1 MPQSLARVLIH
12 TIFSTKRRAPCL
24 RDVDLRSQLYPFM
37 GGVSD
42 KLGCNPIRIGGT
54 ADHVH
59 LLTTLSRTVTI
70 AEFVKEVKRVSTD
83 WIQDHGHDL
92 ASFRWQAGYGAFSVS
107 ESNKDAV
114 VEYILHQEEH
124 HRTVTFQ
131 DEFRGFC
138 DKHGIDYDERY
149 VWD

>member
-1 MPQSLARVLIH
+1 MS
-12 TIFSTKRRAPCL
+12 IFVHSSI
-24 RDVDLRSQLYPFM
+24 RSWE
-37 GGVSD
+37 VSD
-42 KLGCNPIRIGGT
+42 KLGCSPIRIGGT

-70 AEFVKEVKRVSTD
+70 ANFVKELKRVSTD
-83 WIQDHGHDL
+83 WIQGHGVDL

-114 VEYILHQEEH
+114 VEYILNQDEH

-131 DEFRGFC
+131 DEFRRFC
-138 DKHGIDYDERY
+138 DKHRIDYDERY